1 MDFEHKQNYYYLLVV
16 LLSRQDFYFLRS
28 LILDMEK
35 KSNLP
40 LVVVLKKKL
49 SECL

>member
-35 KSNLP
+35 NQIFI
-40 LVVVLKKKL
+40 
-49 SECL
+49 